1 MDEPCFWTDLV
12 NATQTCVKTEEE
24 EMKYLACFDGIYA
37 YEDDGIIVFEVGGGC
52 TANPFVVACD
62 PEMLGR
68 VLYIGTDQW
77 SLVDSV
83 VYSLP
88 WATTDGLSMPS
99 SSGYLYSQPRTESQ
113 DIAAD
118 GYVLRPGSVTYAH
131 FDNTSFNVSFPR
143 PEGYVNG
150 DQPYF
155 YIRLKFTH
163 PDIDGFVYY
172 SSHQRIWMS

>member
-12 NATQTCVKTEEE
+12 NVTQTCVQSEEE
-24 EMKYLACFDGIYA
+24 EMKYLACFDGVYA
-37 YEDDGIIVFEVGGGC
+37 YEDGGTIVFEVGGGC
-52 TANPFVVACD
+52 GSNPFVIACD
-62 PEMLGR
+62 PERLEP
-68 VLYIGTDQW
+68 VASIDTDQW

-83 VYSLP
+83 VYSKQGLP
-88 WATTDGLSMPS
+88 VNGISVPS
-99 SSGYLYSQPRTESQ
+99 GSGNLYSQPRTYSA
-113 DIAAD
+113 DITSD

-143 PEGYVNG
+143 PDGYVAGN
-150 DQPYF
+150 QPYF

-172 SSHQRIWMS
+172 SSYQSVWMS